1 MYTDPGS
8 FNDRGAM
15 KKMIDRATVANA
27 EEIRFLQKLGYKIFK
42 TVKANERLDIVHL
55 EKFQTQYKRNK

>member
-1 MYTDPGS
+1 
-8 FNDRGAM
+8 M
-15 KKMIDRATVANA
+15 KKMIERATVADA
-27 EEIRFLQKLGYKIFK
+27 EEILFLQKLGYQIFK